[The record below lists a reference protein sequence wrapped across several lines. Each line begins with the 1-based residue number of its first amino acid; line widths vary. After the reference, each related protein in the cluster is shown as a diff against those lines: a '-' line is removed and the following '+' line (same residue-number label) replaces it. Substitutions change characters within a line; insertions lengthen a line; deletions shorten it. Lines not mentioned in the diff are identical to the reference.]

1 MLFIG
6 RFEHNL
12 DDKSRLMIPTKLRNG
27 LSGKL
32 YMTLG
37 LGRCIYLYSEDR
49 FLEISRQRSKLD
61 DLTKEGLGF
70 KRVFFS
76 NTVECFL
83 DKQGRIL
90 ITKELLKIVSIS
102 KETII
107 IGNDDHVE
115 IWDKNRY
122 EQVELE
128 YLENYD
134 SYAETIARRM
144 SYEDE

>member
-6 RFEHNL
+6 RYEHNL
-12 DDKSRLMIPTKLRNG
+12 DEKSRLMLPTKLREK
-27 LSGKL
+27 LSGTL

-37 LGRCIYLYSEDR
+37 LGRCIYLYNEET
-49 FLEISRQRSKLD
+49 FLNICKERSKLN
-61 DLTKEGLGF
+61 DLSKEELGF

-76 NTVECFL
+76 NSVDCNL

-90 ITKELLKIVSIS
+90 ITKDLQRVCSIN
-102 KETII
+102 KEVII

-115 IWDKNRY
+115 IWDKVRY

-128 YLENYD
+128 YLDNYE
-134 SYAETIARRM
+134 SYAETAARRLQNG
-144 SYEDE
+144 E

>member
-49 FLEISRQRSKLD
+49 FLEISRQRSKLN